1 MPEESSIQEASYRFH
16 IFISYRR
23 VPKVEEWVWQIFKDE
38 LANWLREWLDGDE
51 PSVFCDRQDIP
62 TGSKWPLVLADGLR
76 TSCCLVPVWT
86 PSYFQSRH
94 CLAELETFLRR
105 EDMVGNLNGKGLI
118 VPVLWHPV
126 PSLHYPRLQ
135 RSVRETQSMDF
146 TRFTFTGNGFRETAR
161 YMEFQEKVRE
171 FAKDVAQAVQST
183 PDFRPDWP
191 LVTPEEVAS
200 GNPPPPP
207 TRISRLILRKTA

>member
-1 MPEESSIQEASYRFH
+1 MSDDLDGSYCFH
-16 IFISYRR
+16 AFISYRR

-38 LANWLREWLDGDE
+38 LATWLREWLDGNE
-51 PSVFCDRQDIP
+51 PSIFCDRQDIP
-62 TGSKWPLVLADGLR
+62 IGSNWPQVLADGLR

-86 PSYFQSRH
+86 PSYFQSVH

-105 EDMVGNLNGKGLI
+105 QELLGERRRSLV
-118 VPVLWHPV
+118 VPVLWHPI

-135 RSVRETQSMDF
+135 RSVQETQSMDF

-161 YMEFQEKVRE
+161 YVEFQEQVRE
-171 FAKDVAQAVQST
+171 FARAVAQAIRYV
-183 PDFRPDWP
+183 PDFRQDWP
-191 LVTPEEVAS
+191 LVTPDEISLS
-200 GNPPPPP
+200 GLPSPP